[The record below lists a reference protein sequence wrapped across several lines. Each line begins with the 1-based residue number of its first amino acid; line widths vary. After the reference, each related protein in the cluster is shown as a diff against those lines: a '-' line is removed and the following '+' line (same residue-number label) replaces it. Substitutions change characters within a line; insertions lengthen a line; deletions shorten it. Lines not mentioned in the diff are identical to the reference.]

1 VYNKV
6 FLFFF
11 HWKVIHVYAT
21 LVNLFCFFEKA
32 MFATTQ
38 AVILP
43 AVVVVVVVWYN
54 NSSSSKGLRRRKRK
68 WLEAGSCCG

>member
-21 LVNLFCFFEKA
+21 LVNLFFFEFEKA

-43 AVVVVVVVWYN
+43 AVVVVVVWYN